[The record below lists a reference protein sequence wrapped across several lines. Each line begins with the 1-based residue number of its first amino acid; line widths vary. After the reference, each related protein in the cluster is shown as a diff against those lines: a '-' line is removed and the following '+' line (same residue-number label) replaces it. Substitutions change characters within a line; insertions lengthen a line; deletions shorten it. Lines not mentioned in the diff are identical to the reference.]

1 VVLKLS
7 AARVGVLI
15 WVFIYGGL
23 IVVGWGLSVQRS
35 RSGLGLV
42 LIGGGSVV
50 AAAGFLLIYV
60 RSRMKTPT

>member
-1 VVLKLS
+1 MKS
-7 AARVGVLI
+7 STIEVLI

-60 RSRMKTPT
+60 RSRMKNPT

>member
-1 VVLKLS
+1 MKS
-7 AARVGVLI
+7 STIEVLI

-35 RSGLGLV
+35 RSGLGLA

-60 RSRMKTPT
+60 RSRMKNPT

>member
-1 VVLKLS
+1 MKPS
-7 AARVGVLI
+7 TIEVLI

-60 RSRMKTPT
+60 RSRMKNPT

>member
-1 VVLKLS
+1 MKSSTLE
-7 AARVGVLI
+7 VLI
-15 WVFIYGGL
+15 WVFIYVGL

-50 AAAGFLLIYV
+50 AAAGLLLIYV
-60 RSRMKTPT
+60 RSRMKNPT

>member
-1 VVLKLS
+1 MKSSTLE
-7 AARVGVLI
+7 VLI

-60 RSRMKTPT
+60 RSRMKNPT

>member
-1 VVLKLS
+1 MKSSTLE
-7 AARVGVLI
+7 VLI

>member
-1 VVLKLS
+1 
-7 AARVGVLI
+7 
-15 WVFIYGGL
+15 L

-60 RSRMKTPT
+60 RSRMKNPT

>member
-1 VVLKLS
+1 MKPSTLE
-7 AARVGVLI
+7 VLI

-23 IVVGWGLSVQRS
+23 IVVGWGLQVQRS

-42 LIGGGSVV
+42 LIGGGGVV

-60 RSRMKTPT
+60 RSRMKNPT